1 MTDFTILLWAITPS
15 LLLLAVYYLRSPS
28 APSLLRLLSFFA
40 FGAISGFLALGL
52 QFGFETLANSLFE
65 WQRFTR
71 NIFGAILR
79 QLLAMPLA
87 TILLRRRYAN
97 EDGIAP
103 IEESCKLIAVVVPT
117 YYLRHRHSLRS
128 STVFLFAVASSLGFT
143 AQENAI
149 YVFNDTSSLVERIIG
164 TPIHAMFSAPWAYVV
179 SVNFPNQTLFR
190 TYKDPLIKAWLNSV
204 ICHTVVNL
212 LATAGSYSSSLRF
225 LSYALFPFLLWMF
238 WRLEQLLR
246 RVQSRPTIMLVS
258 AYTRQHRYWQ
268 RGLILF
274 ALMLGGNAI
283 FGMVLLWQAVSP
295 LIERGIFDNQ
305 ILIFILSRSALNL
318 VYGIIAWGIY
328 RYLLHVAKKN

>member
-1 MTDFTILLWAITPS
+1 VTNFTTLLWAITLS
-15 LLLLAVYYLRSPS
+15 LFLLAVYYLRSPS

-40 FGAISGFLALGL
+40 FGAISGFVALGL

-71 NIFGAILR
+71 NIFGATVR
-79 QLLAMPLA
+79 QLIA
-87 TILLRRRYAN
+87 
-97 EDGIAP
+97 IAP

-117 YYLRHRHSLRS
+117 YYLRRRQSLRS
-128 STVFLFAVASSLGFT
+128 STVFLFAIASSLGFT

-149 YVFNDTSSLVERIIG
+149 YVFNDTSSLIERIIG
-164 TPIHAMFSAPWAYVV
+164 TPIHVMFSAPWAYVV
-179 SVNFPNQTLFR
+179 SVNFPSLTLFK
-190 TYKDPLIKAWLNSV
+190 TYKNPLIKAWFNSI
-204 ICHTVVNL
+204 ICHAVVNL

-246 RVQSRPTIMLVS
+246 LVQGKPSIILVS
-258 AYTRQHRYWQ
+258 GRTRQHRYWQ

-283 FGMVLLWQAVSP
+283 FGMFLLWQSVSP
-295 LIERGIFDNQ
+295 LIERGIFDNR
-305 ILIFILSRSALNL
+305 ILIFVVTRSALNL
-318 VYGIIAWGIY
+318 VYGAIAWAIY
-328 RYLLHVAKKN
+328 CYLLQMRRKLS

>member
-71 NIFGAILR
+71 NIFGATLR
-79 QLLAMPLA
+79 QL
-87 TILLRRRYAN
+87 IQ
-97 EDGIAP
+97 IAP

-117 YYLRHRHSLRS
+117 YYLRRRHSLRS
-128 STVFLFAVASSLGFT
+128 STVFLFAIAASLGFT

-149 YVFNDTSSLVERIIG
+149 YVFNDTSLLVERIIG
-164 TPIHAMFSAPWAYVV
+164 TPIHTMFSAPWAYVV
-179 SVNFPNQTLFR
+179 SVNFPNQTLFK
-190 TYKDPLIKAWLNSV
+190 TYKNSIIKAWLNSV
-204 ICHTVVNL
+204 ICHAVVNL

-246 RVQSRPTIMLVS
+246 RVQGKPTIILVS

-274 ALMLGGNAI
+274 ALILGGNAI
-283 FGMVLLWQAVSP
+283 FGMFLLWQTVSP
-295 LIERGIFDNQ
+295 LIERDIFDNQ
-305 ILIFILSRSALNL
+305 ILTFILTRSALNL
-318 VYGIIAWGIY
+318 VYGVIAWGIY
-328 RYLLHVAKKN
+328 RYLLQVARKRS

>member
-1 MTDFTILLWAITPS
+1 MTDSTILLWAITPS

-52 QFGFETLANSLFE
+52 QFGFETIANLLFN

-79 QLLAMPLA
+79 QL
-87 TILLRRRYAN
+87 IQ
-97 EDGIAP
+97 IAP

-117 YYLRHRHSLRS
+117 YYLRQRHSLRS
-128 STVFLFAVASSLGFT
+128 STVFLFAVAVSLSFT

-164 TPIHAMFSAPWAYVV
+164 TPIHAMFSAPWASVV
-179 SVNFPNQTLFR
+179 SVNFPNQTLFK
-190 TYKDPLIKAWLNSV
+190 TYKNPLIKALLNSI
-204 ICHTVVNL
+204 ICHAVVNL
-212 LATAGSYSSSLRF
+212 LATAGSYLSSLRF
-225 LSYALFPFLLWMF
+225 FSYALFPFLLWMF

-246 RVQSRPTIMLVS
+246 RVQGKPTIILVS
-258 AYTRQHRYWQ
+258 GYTRQHRYWQ

-283 FGMVLLWQAVSP
+283 FGMFLLWQTVSP
-295 LIERGIFDNQ
+295 LIERSIFDNQ

-318 VYGIIAWGIY
+318 IYGVIAWGIY
-328 RYLLHVAKKN
+328 RYLLQVERKQS

>member
-1 MTDFTILLWAITPS
+1 MIDWTILLWVITPP

-40 FGAISGFLALGL
+40 FGAISGFFALGL
-52 QFGFETLANSLFE
+52 QFGFEILANSLFN
-65 WQRFTR
+65 WQLLTR

-79 QLLAMPLA
+79 QL
-87 TILLRRRYAN
+87 IQ
-97 EDGIAP
+97 IAP

-117 YYLRHRHSLRS
+117 YHLRRRHNLRS
-128 STVFLFAVASSLGFT
+128 STVFLFAVVVSLGFT
-143 AQENAI
+143 AQENAV

-164 TPIHAMFSAPWAYVV
+164 TPIHAMFSAPWAYIL
-179 SVNFPNQTLFR
+179 SVNLPNQTLFK
-190 TYKDPLIKAWLNSV
+190 TYKNPILKAWLNSV
-204 ICHTVVNL
+204 ICHAVVNL
-212 LATAGSYSSSLRF
+212 FATAGSYSSSLRF

-246 RVQSRPTIMLVS
+246 LVQAKPVIILVS
-258 AYTRQHRYWQ
+258 GYTRQHRYWQ

-283 FGMVLLWQAVSP
+283 FGMFLLWQTVSP

-305 ILIFILSRSALNL
+305 ILIFILSRTALNL
-318 VYGIIAWGIY
+318 VYAVIAWIIY
-328 RYLLHVAKKN
+328 RYLLQMARKRYAGGTLGRYHL

>member
-1 MTDFTILLWAITPS
+1 VTDFTILFWAITPP
-15 LLLLAVYYLRSPS
+15 LLLLSVYYLRIPS
-28 APSLLRLLSFFA
+28 APSPLRLLSFFA

-71 NIFGAILR
+71 NIFGATLR
-79 QLLAMPLA
+79 LLLAMPLA
-87 TILLRRRYAN
+87 TI

-103 IEESCKLIAVVVPT
+103 IEESCKLIAVAIPT
-117 YYLRHRHSLRS
+117 YYLRRRYSLRS
-128 STVFLFAVASSLGFT
+128 TTVFLFAVAVSLGFT

-164 TPIHAMFSAPWAYVV
+164 TPIHTMFSAPWAYVV
-179 SVNFPNQTLFR
+179 SVFPNQTLLR

-204 ICHTVVNL
+204 ICHAVVNL
-212 LATAGSYSSSLRF
+212 LATGGSYSSSLRF

-246 RVQSRPTIMLVS
+246 RVQGKPTIILVS

-283 FGMVLLWQAVSP
+283 FGMFLLWQTISP

-305 ILIFILSRSALNL
+305 ILIFILDRSALNL
-318 VYGIIAWGIY
+318 GYGVIAWGIY

>member
-1 MTDFTILLWAITPS
+1 MTDFTILLWAITSS

-79 QLLAMPLA
+79 QL
-87 TILLRRRYAN
+87 IQ
-97 EDGIAP
+97 IAP

-128 STVFLFAVASSLGFT
+128 STVFLFAMPLATIEDGIAASLGFT

-149 YVFNDTSSLVERIIG
+149 YVFNDSSSLVERIIG

-204 ICHTVVNL
+204 ICHAVVNL

-225 LSYALFPFLLWMF
+225 LSYGLFPFLLWMF

-246 RVQSRPTIMLVS
+246 RVQGRPTIILVS

-283 FGMVLLWQAVSP
+283 FGMFLLWQTVSP

-305 ILIFILSRSALNL
+305 ILTFILSRSALNL
-318 VYGIIAWGIY
+318 VYGVIAWGIY
-328 RYLLHVAKKN
+328 RYLLQVARKRS